1 MKKSKNNLWRTKTY
15 LVGHMQYKSG
25 RDWRGYVTEELN
37 PLGVTVFD
45 PYHKPF
51 VEDVD
56 EDKARL
62 KVAVSIFGRSTPVDL
77 EYSQVEKM

>member
-37 PLGVTVFD
+37 PLGITVFD

-56 EDKARL
+56 EDEE
-62 KVAVSIFGRSTPVDL
+62 VVSGVVFVILIFGGVIIIFCRLS
-77 EYSQVEKM
+77 